1 MEWGFLNA
9 DTAPRL
15 PGRARTVA
23 IMAAIGAVTG
33 LIASLPSPLPE
44 IRLDGDG
51 LLLNAAGFPL
61 HAGIAFAAGMALML
75 WLWVR
80 RDVRRCL
87 LAMALILLGWLA
99 AVNTANDV
107 YQALLASDLF
117 GTAPGAKASRDALGL
132 ILGGIAAGAVGAGLT
147 AFGSG
152 VPAEAIRHPR
162 NWIAIVVAG
171 AVLGVLLY
179 PAAKLGLL
187 PVLVVP
193 WQAAVAA
200 TIGFGLTRPA

>member
-1 MEWGFLNA
+1 MDWGFLNA

-23 IMAAIGAVTG
+23 ITAATGAVTG

-44 IRLDGDG
+44 IRLDSDG
-51 LLLNAAGFPL
+51 LLVNAAGFPL
-61 HAGIAFAAGMALML
+61 HAGIAFAAGMAVML

-80 RDVRRCL
+80 RDLRRCL

-107 YQALLASDLF
+107 YQALLATDLF
-117 GTAPGAKASRDALGL
+117 GTAPGAKANRDALGL
-132 ILGGIAAGAVGAGLT
+132 ILGGVAAGAVGAGLT

-152 VPAEAIRHPR
+152 VPAEAIRRPQ
-162 NWIAIVVAG
+162 NWIAVVIVG

-179 PAAKLGLL
+179 PAAKFGLL

-200 TIGFGLTRPA
+200 AIGFGLTRPA